1 MSNTFPSTLDL
12 PDQDSAISGSQIFN
26 TDIQKMTES
35 LNWGHAHIGTGSLFS
50 QAFHSETFQTVD
62 TNPSGATL
70 RVRIPIISSHHTTLE
85 VLTVYAGAGTV
96 DISINNGS
104 TTTTHNLTMTDTT
117 SLNSVDFAE
126 DEITGINLGSDGYLS
141 LEIGLTATVATLTT
155 LRVNNITLRW
165 KALSSP
171 LPTSEASLGSNT
183 YTPFAPSRYAA
194 DTALPSFLGHTIIDN
209 IKTLR
214 ERPRVYYNFTGLGDI
229 YNKYV
234 ASVLTL
240 STSFKGIT
248 LNSPQNT
255 KSFDFIFRGA
265 QDFNDKLQVHAYVEN
280 YVSDFTVRICGQ
292 SVTITG
298 NGWSEHEIDL
308 PLSPSEYSSSLGLP
322 TFEFGPSSSL
332 NLPRQATITDPIIT
346 SLAIWGP

>member
-12 PDQDSAISGSQIFN
+12 PNQDSAISGGQIFN

-35 LNWGHAHIGTGSLFS
+35 LNWGHAHIGTGTLFS
-50 QAFHSETFQTVD
+50 QAFHKMTFQTVD

-70 RVRIPIISSHHTTLE
+70 RVRIPVISSHHTTLE

-104 TTTTHNLTMTDTT
+104 TTTTHNLSMTDTT
-117 SLNSVDFAE
+117 NLNTLDFAE

-155 LRVNNITLRW
+155 LRVNNISLRW
-165 KALSSP
+165 KPLTSP
-171 LPTSEASLGSNT
+171 LLNSEATLGSNT
-183 YTPFAPSRYAA
+183 YVPFAPSRYAA

-229 YNKYV
+229 YNRYIS
-234 ASVLTL
+234 SVLTL
-240 STSFKGIT
+240 SSSFKGVT
-248 LNSPQNT
+248 VNSPKNT
-255 KSFDFIFRGA
+255 RSFDYLFRGGK
-265 QDFNDKLQVHAYVEN
+265 DFGDKLQVHTYVEN
-280 YVSDFTVRICGQ
+280 YTSDYDVRICGHTI
-292 SVTITG
+292 TITG

-308 PLSPSEYSSSLGLP
+308 PLSPSEYSSALGLP
-322 TFEFGPSSSL
+322 AFEFGPTSSL
-332 NLPRQATITDPIIT
+332 NLPRQATITDALIT